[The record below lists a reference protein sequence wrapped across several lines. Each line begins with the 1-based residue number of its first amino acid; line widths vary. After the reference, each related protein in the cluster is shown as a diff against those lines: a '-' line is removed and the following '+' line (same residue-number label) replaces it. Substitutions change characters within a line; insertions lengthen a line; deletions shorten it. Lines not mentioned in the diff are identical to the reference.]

1 MYAVVTFGDADRDE
15 GFGSVAASKI
25 LIICHD
31 GDNIWYVN
39 QLTGGLTQS

>member
-39 QLTGGLTQS
+39 